1 MLVINIGTKNKLS
14 EEWVT
19 LETSDGPIRI
29 KTKIVRD
36 NFRMVIDAPK
46 EVRIERSLES
56 EGTKFI

>member
-14 EEWVT
+14 DEWVT
-19 LETSDGPIRI
+19 LETSDGPIKI

-46 EVRIERSLES
+46 KVRIERSLEN
-56 EGTKFI
+56 EDTKSI